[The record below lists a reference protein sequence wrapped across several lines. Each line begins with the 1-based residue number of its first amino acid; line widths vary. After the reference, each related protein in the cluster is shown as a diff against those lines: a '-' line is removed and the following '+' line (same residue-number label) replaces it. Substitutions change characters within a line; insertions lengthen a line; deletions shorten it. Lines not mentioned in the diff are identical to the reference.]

1 MPVDL
6 FRFDTAASVA
16 HWSAIDDRVMGG
28 VSTSRMRHDPAG
40 HAWFEGLVSLQRGGG
55 FASVRCAVPQP
66 GVGGASG
73 YLLEVYGDGKRYKLS
88 LRTDDALDGVSYQAR
103 FEPARGQ
110 WSTLF
115 LPLPAFVPGYRGCSG
130 GDAPVLDPCRV
141 RQFGLLIADRQE
153 GAFALAL
160 RAIRA
165 Q

>member
-6 FRFDTAASVA
+6 FRFNTAASVA
-16 HWSAIDDRVMGG
+16 QWSAIDDRLMGG
-28 VSTSRMRHDPAG
+28 VSNSRMRHDPAG
-40 HAWFEGLVSLQRGGG
+40 HARFEGFVSLQHGCG
-55 FASVRCAVPQP
+55 FASVRCAVLQP
-66 GVGGASG
+66 GVAGASG
-73 YLLEVYGDGKRYKLS
+73 YLLEACGDGKRYKLS

-110 WSTLF
+110 WRTLF
-115 LPLPAFVPGYRGCSG
+115 LPLSAFVPGYRGRSG
-130 GDAPVLDPCRV
+130 GNAPVLKPGEV